1 MCFHIG
7 INFRIV
13 LPVDTKDHWRMLM
26 GATLNLQMYLERKDI
41 LTTLGVPHC
50 KDAMYLFI

>member
-50 KDAMYLFI
+50 KDTMYLFI